1 MQNSRQILTRPLQ
14 LASFYTTLPEELRH
28 AISAQGH
35 IVAYEKGQMIHQSG
49 DSGQEF
55 TIIDR
60 GGVRFSNT
68 DMNGYTNVLTVLT
81 AGEAYG
87 ELPLFAGINRAFD
100 AYAAENCRLRI
111 ISKIQ
116 LDRLM
121 DSHPELRDYI
131 IGHVTRQ
138 FYRALQ
144 LLEDERRLPLRVR
157 LAKNL
162 LEKAG
167 HAQGRVEMPV
177 RQNDLA
183 EEMAVS
189 RVALSKALKTLAVQG
204 LMQTGYGSLE
214 ICDVDTLIEWIDANS

>member
-1 MQNSRQILTRPLQ
+1 MQASRQILTRPLQ
-14 LASFYTTLPEELRH
+14 LASFYTTLPQELRD
-28 AISAQGH
+28 AINAQGH
-35 IVAYEKGQMIHQSG
+35 IVTFKKGQMIHQSG

-55 TIIDR
+55 TIIES

-68 DMNGYTNVLTVLT
+68 DVDGYTNVLTVLT
-81 AGEAYG
+81 TGEAYG

-100 AYAAENCRLRI
+100 AYAAEDCRLRI
-111 ISKIQ
+111 ISKTQ

-121 DSHPELRDYI
+121 DSHPKLRDYI

-177 RQNDLA
+177 RQSDLA

-189 RVALSKALKTLAVQG
+189 RIALSKALKVLAEQG
-204 LMQTGYGSLE
+204 LVKTGYGSLE
-214 ICDVDTLIEWIDANS
+214 IRDINTLIEWIDTNS